1 MAEHSPD
8 MTISTSPEQAARLAL
23 AFSCF
28 GHAFSHLFAP
38 IFYVVV
44 LTLEHEYALTHG
56 EAVALIVVGNV
67 LYGVAAPFA
76 GWLGDRWSTTGM
88 VGLFF

>member
-1 MAEHSPD
+1 M
-8 MTISTSPEQAARLAL
+8 
-23 AFSCF
+23 
-28 GHAFSHLFAP
+28 
-38 IFYVVV
+38 VV

-88 VGLFF
+88 VGLFFWGPAPA